1 MGKSVRRKSDGVR
14 EGGLSWRS
22 EKGKEGVVVAMKTGR
37 EVNILLLLL
46 SDFAKESVHI
56 FGLWDKKK

>member
-1 MGKSVRRKSDGVR
+1 MS
-14 EGGLSWRS
+14 LRS